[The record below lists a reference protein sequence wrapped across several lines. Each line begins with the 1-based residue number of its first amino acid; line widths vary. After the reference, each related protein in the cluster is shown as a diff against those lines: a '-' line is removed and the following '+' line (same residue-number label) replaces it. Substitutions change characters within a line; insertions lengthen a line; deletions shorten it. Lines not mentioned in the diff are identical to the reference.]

1 MLSFRCY
8 ALRHERANSI
18 RARVRAELTSEIKAV
33 ARRQLATEGAN
44 LSLRAVA
51 RELGMV
57 SSAVYR
63 YFPSRDD
70 LLTAL
75 IIDCYNELGEA
86 VETADAA
93 VDRRR
98 PARALAR
105 RRPRRP
111 GLGAGQPG
119 RVRADLGCPVPGYRA
134 PQDTD
139 RPRRPDN
146 GRARPFPRRR
156 LRLRRAAPRLRPDDA
171 APPPALETELVQA
184 LPRDRARHPH
194 RRCCSRGLTAWIQL
208 YGVITFEL
216 FGRLNN
222 FIESSRREFFDHQM
236 RVMAREI
243 GL

>member
-1 MLSFRCY
+1 MLSNMSG
-8 ALRHERANSI
+8 NSI
-18 RARVRAELTSEIKAV
+18 RARVRQELTSEIKAV

-75 IIDCYNELGEA
+75 IIDCYNEMGEA
-86 VETADAA
+86 GERAA
-93 VDRRR
+93 AIEGTTLDRWLAFGHAIRDW
-98 PARALAR
+98 ALAN
-105 RRPRRP
+105 PAEYALIY
-111 GLGAGQPG
+111 GS
-119 RVRADLGCPVPGYRA
+119 PVPGYRA
-134 PQDTD
+134 PQDTIGPAS
-139 RPRRPDN
+139 RTTVVL
-146 GRARPFPRRR
+146 ARFLAEGIAAGELRNTYDDDFP
-156 LRLRRAAPRLRPDDA
+156 
-171 APPPALETELVQA
+171 PPPALDAELVQA
-184 LPRDRARHPH
+184 LPVIAPGVPIALLL
-194 RRCCSRGLTAWIQL
+194 RGLTAWIQL

>member
-1 MLSFRCY
+1 MLSNMSS
-8 ALRHERANSI
+8 NSI
-18 RARVRAELTSEIKAV
+18 RARVRQELTTEIKAV

-75 IIDCYNELGEA
+75 IIDCYNEMGEVAESAAATGGTTLARWLA
-86 VETADAA
+86 VGHAIRDW
-93 VDRRR
+93 
-98 PARALAR
+98 ALAN
-105 RRPRRP
+105 PAEYALIY
-111 GLGAGQPG
+111 GS
-119 RVRADLGCPVPGYRA
+119 PVPGYRA
-134 PQDTD
+134 PQDTIGPASRPTVVLASFLAEGQASGELGPSYD
-139 RPRRPDN
+139 RDV
-146 GRARPFPRRR
+146 
-156 LRLRRAAPRLRPDDA
+156 
-171 APPPALETELVQA
+171 APPPALEAELVQA
-184 LPRDRARHPH
+184 LPVIAPGIPIALLL
-194 RRCCSRGLTAWIQL
+194 RGLTAWIQL